1 MAKKS
6 EKSRKSPEELM
17 KAIMEALP
25 VRSLASV
32 SSLTEAV
39 GASWGTIRRYLDTM
53 IWLQEQPRIIVERS
67 GSRDLFKRENARRSK
82 KEANRPE

>member
-17 KAIMEALP
+17 EAIMKALP

-32 SSLTEAV
+32 SSLAEAV
-39 GASWGTIRRYLDTM
+39 GASWGTIRRYLSLM
-53 IWLQEQPRIIVERS
+53 IWLQSQPGIIVEKS
-67 GSRDLFKRENARRSK
+67 GSRELFKRERARK
-82 KEANRPE
+82 AKEAS

>member
-1 MAKKS
+1 MAEKY

-32 SSLTEAV
+32 SGLAEDV
-39 GASWGTIRRYLDTM
+39 GTDWSTVRRYLNTM
-53 IWLQEQPRIIVERS
+53 IWFQEQPRIIVERS
-67 GSRDLFKRENARRSK
+67 GSRELFKRDPARRSK
-82 KEANRPE
+82 KEEGHHE